1 MATRST
7 PHHTPNYYNNPPSI
21 AWKVTTT
28 DYVTVSIAFVVVL
41 ARCYTKFVLLKSRG
55 WDDYRMHSDSS
66 YTTDQSQL
74 LAVDGYLYIVAI
86 ALAKISLLLFLYRI
100 FQVDKRFRIAS
111 WIVGAVLV
119 IWSTVTLFLTI
130 FACRPV
136 KASWNL
142 KLMKDPK
149 TKCHPKA
156 WDTSN
161 IYGFCNIITDFA
173 LIVMPLPL
181 VWRMQMNRK
190 KKFGIAV
197 VFASGFL

>member
-1 MATRST
+1 MALCAAIGRTICDSVQKYHFGAGRHFWDI
-7 PHHTPNYYNNPPSI
+7 PPNWLN
-21 AWKVTTT
+21 
-28 DYVTVSIAFVVVL
+28 
-41 ARCYTKFVLLKSRG
+41 
-55 WDDYRMHSDSS
+55 S
-66 YTTDQSQL
+66 YLTL

-111 WIVGAVLV
+111 WIVGVVLV